1 METRDYEAALRID
14 HEAVKAHALRQRSEA
29 IDATWHQLAST
40 VVGLVD
46 GLRLDAPAAS
56 GGREPRLGPSNHR
69 PG

>member
-14 HEAVKAHALRQRSEA
+14 HEAVKAYALHQRSDA
-29 IDATWHQLAST
+29 IDAGWKQVVST

-46 GLRLDAPAAS
+46 GLRLDPQPADGARLAPSANS
-56 GGREPRLGPSNHR
+56 RH